1 MRSMTIRGSAIAA
14 SAMMATALLG
24 GAAAQADQPANQ
36 GSDGASK
43 QQIQSESVVASYWTE
58 DRMENATPGSKLMP
72 AEMEVGIGNTPAPG
86 IPVTIEGQ
94 KAQGNPNA
102 NDNSR
107 NKRVQYRAAS
117 QAPVPHIG
125 KVFFT
130 LGGSD
135 YVCSANSVVSNN
147 ENTVSTAGHCLKD
160 GAGAWATKFAFV
172 PAYENGNA
180 PYGVWA
186 ATSLYATSQWSAS
199 GDISY
204 DTAFAVVSNPNGSAS
219 LSDTVGASGV
229 AFNQARGLEYTAFGY
244 PAARPFDGASLYSC
258 SGTATADPFGQS
270 LSQGI
275 PCDMTGGS
283 SGGPWFIGRGSSGVQ
298 NSGNSFGYSSVS
310 NTMFGPYWGS
320 SIQSAYSNASNS

>member
-24 GAAAQADQPANQ
+24 GAAAQADQPVNQ

-43 QQIQSESVVASYWTE
+43 QQIQSESVITSYWTE
-58 DRMENATPGSKLMP
+58 DRMKNATPGSKLMP
-72 AEMEVGIGNTPAPG
+72 AEMEVGIGNTPASGVP
-86 IPVTIEGQ
+86 ITIEGQ
-94 KAQGNPNA
+94 EARGNSNVK
-102 NDNSR
+102 DNPR
-107 NKRVQYRAAS
+107 KNRVQYRAA
-117 QAPVPHIG
+117 AETAVPHIG

-130 LGGSD
+130 LGGTD

-160 GAGAWATKFAFV
+160 GAGAWASKFAFV

-204 DTAFAVVSNPNGSAS
+204 DTAFAVVSNPSGSAS

-244 PAARPFDGASLYSC
+244 PAAPPFDGASLYSC

-283 SGGPWFIGRGSSGVQ
+283 SGGPWFIGSSSSGVQ
-298 NSGNSFGYSSVS
+298 NSVNSFGYSSVS

-320 SIQSAYSNASNS
+320 SIQNAYSNASNS

>member
-1 MRSMTIRGSAIAA
+1 MTIRGSVIAA

-24 GAAAQADQPANQ
+24 GAAAQADQSLTPR
-36 GSDGASK
+36 SDGASK
-43 QQIQSESVVASYWTE
+43 QQVQNESVVTSYWTE
-58 DRMENATPGSKLMP
+58 DRMKNAKPGSELMP
-72 AEMEVGIGNTPAPG
+72 TQQETAIGNSRAG
-86 IPVTIEGQ
+86 IPTTIQGQ
-94 KAQGNPNA
+94 DPESNPRA

-107 NKRVQYRAAS
+107 QKRTQYRAVS
-117 QAPVPHIG
+117 ETPVSHIG

-130 LGGSD
+130 LGGTD
-135 YVCSANSVVSNN
+135 YVCSGNSVASNN

-186 ATSLYATSQWSAS
+186 ATSLYTTSQWSGS

-229 AFNQARGLEYTAFGY
+229 AFNQARGLDYKAFGY
-244 PAARPFDGASLYSC
+244 PAGTPFNGASLYSC
-258 SGTATADPFGQS
+258 AGTATADPFGQTM
-270 LSQGI
+270 SQGI

-283 SGGPWFIGRGSSGVQ
+283 SGGPWFIGSSSGGVQ
-298 NSGNSFGYSSVS
+298 NSVNSFGYTSVP

>member
-1 MRSMTIRGSAIAA
+1 MKSMTMRGSAIAA

-24 GAAAQADQPANQ
+24 GAAAAQADQPTA
-36 GSDGASK
+36 GSNGASK
-43 QQIQSESVVASYWTE
+43 QQVQSESAVSSYWTE
-58 DRMENATPGSKLMP
+58 NRMENAKPGSTLMP
-72 AEMEVGIGNTPAPG
+72 DTKEVGVGNTPQAG
-86 IPVTIEGQ
+86 IPTTIQGQQAERQPNAGQ
-94 KAQGNPNA
+94 KK
-102 NDNSR
+102 
-107 NKRVQYRAAS
+107 KRMQARAA
-117 QAPVPHIG
+117 AETPVSHIG

-130 LGGSD
+130 LGGTD
-135 YVCSANSVVSNN
+135 YVCSANSVASNN

-186 ATSLYATSQWSAS
+186 AEALYATSQWSRS

-204 DTAFAVVSNPNGSAS
+204 DTAFAVVSNPNGSTS

-229 AFNQARGLEYTAFGY
+229 AFNQARGLQYKAFGY
-244 PAARPFDGASLYSC
+244 PAGTPYDGESLYSC
-258 SGTATADPFGQS
+258 SGTATQDPFGQS
-270 LSQGI
+270 QSQGI

-283 SGGPWFIGRGSSGVQ
+283 SGGPWFIGTSSTGVQ
-298 NSGNSFGYSSVS
+298 NSVNSFGYTSVP